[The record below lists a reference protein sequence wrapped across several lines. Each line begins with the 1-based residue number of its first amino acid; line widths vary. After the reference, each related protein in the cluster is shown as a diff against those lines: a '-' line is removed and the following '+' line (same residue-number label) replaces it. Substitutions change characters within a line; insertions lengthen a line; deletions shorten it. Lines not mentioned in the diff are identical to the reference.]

1 MSCLYS
7 NLSFFLFWKEGE
19 NVKEIYLIRICGKCN
34 KTNILINEEVE
45 DTIKKGYYISCSHCG
60 SKEIAK
66 DTSVSDLRRCMEH
79 SAYKRVKGAIRQV
92 R

>member
-1 MSCLYS
+1 MEAFYKVYKYKRCK
-7 NLSFFLFWKEGE
+7 KE
-19 NVKEIYLIRICGKCN
+19 V
-34 KTNILINEEVE
+34 ILITDEVV
-45 DTIKKGYYISCSHCG
+45 DTIRKSKYISCSHCG
-60 SKEIAK
+60 SKEIVK